1 MLVTTL
7 ANVELPPIF
16 SRVRLIAFG
25 ENDLH
30 APHTVALTV
39 RPLTISALMTM
50 LSLVGTTLL
59 CVELFVRVDVTDN
72 SQRNIVLLLILINSC
87 TSIMFPAMLLVQYTP
102 LWEAARLLCLVFFQI
117 GSSGVFTAWYAAF
130 RCPDPG
136 TLPESFMAEQSAYTD
151 TVATCRRI
159 NMAILAS
166 VWVIPTLR
174 ELWLGLKLQNTANLR
189 PITVL
194 MYSGTLAAM
203 VYWGWKH
210 PEFQTAVLREK
221 RESELPMMSPPP
233 EQLRIRSSTFADLL
247 EAGGM
252 GSKAPDVPV
261 PPLPHAPEAQ
271 KRNSAQSA
279 KSTSSR
285 SSNSS
290 GRLTKGK
297 PKYFY

>member
-16 SRVRLIAFG
+16 SRVRLIAF
-25 ENDLH
+25 
-30 APHTVALTV
+30 
-39 RPLTISALMTM
+39 ALMTM

-130 RCPDPG
+130 RCPDP
-136 TLPESFMAEQSAYTD
+136 
-151 TVATCRRI
+151 VATCRRI

-166 VWVIPTLR
+166 VWVIPTL
-174 ELWLGLKLQNTANLR
+174 L
-189 PITVL
+189 L